1 MLKFCIDLKKW
12 LYKFRGGKTYEVL
25 LCRGATPV
33 LRVPWMVGGW
43 VSALGQ
49 LHCLFTISS
58 LVVWVQHSRM
68 TANTFFFMSW
78 KGKKLLAEAQFLLHS
93 TPKWGKV
100 VQLLFSSERVLLRKL
115 SRKDDLHT
123 SAKPAQGLSPLPPSP
138 VWTNPHSPAVLSP
151 WAAPTHGEPEPFPRD
166 VLPGASSHI
175 FHLQHRW
182 SSASALALPIGAV
195 WSPDPSPS
203 PQPYES
209 WQLGGSKGEEVWA
222 DLGNTPLLWLESA
235 WGSLTLMR
243 IRPFV
248 FKMRI
253 KLLHD

>member
-1 MLKFCIDLKKW
+1 MTCTPQQNQS
-12 LYKFRGGKTYEVL
+12 RGSAPCPFL
-25 LCRGATPV
+25 LCEQIPTAQP
-33 LRVPWMVGGW
+33 
-43 VSALGQ
+43 
-49 LHCLFTISS
+49 IS
-58 LVVWVQHSRM
+58 
-68 TANTFFFMSW
+68 
-78 KGKKLLAEAQFLLHS
+78 LAE
-93 TPKWGKV
+93 PREV
-100 VQLLFSSERVLLRKL
+100 
-115 SRKDDLHT
+115 HT
-123 SAKPAQGLSPLPPSP
+123 
-138 VWTNPHSPAVLSP
+138 AVLSP
-151 WAAPTHGEPEPFPRD
+151 WAAPTHGEPELFPRV

-222 DLGNTPLLWLESA
+222 ALGNTPLLWLESA
-235 WGSLTLMR
+235 WGSLTLMK